1 MALTKEQIEQYS
13 QRIERLVDT
22 KKIDELMNDNSKIPV
37 ESVIT
42 IKVLNF
48 LDKDSLNLKYV
59 SCNEDKKQNNKIACS
74 QISTFEAEI
83 TELIEKIA
91 RDEKAL
97 VGDVEYKSGIFEK
110 NSTSSILNALKKAIV
125 AKLENGEVEICK

>member
-22 KKIDELMNDNSKIPV
+22 KKIGELMNDSSKIPV
-37 ESVIT
+37 ESIIT

-59 SCNEDKKQNNKIACS
+59 SCGEDKKANNEIACS
-74 QISTFEAEI
+74 QISTFEVEI

-91 RDEKAL
+91 RDKKAY

-110 NSTSSILNALKKAIV
+110 KSTSSILNALKKAIV

>member
-37 ESVIT
+37 ESIIT

-59 SCNEDKKQNNKIACS
+59 SCDEDKRANNKIACS

-97 VGDVEYKSGIFEK
+97 VSDVVYKSGIFEK
-110 NSTSSILNALKKAIV
+110 KSTSSILNALKKAIV

>member
-37 ESVIT
+37 ESIIT

-59 SCNEDKKQNNKIACS
+59 SCDEDKRANNEIACS

-91 RDEKAL
+91 SSEKAL

-110 NSTSSILNALKKAIV
+110 KSTSSILNALKKAIV

>member
-59 SCNEDKKQNNKIACS
+59 
-74 QISTFEAEI
+74 
-83 TELIEKIA
+83 
-91 RDEKAL
+91 
-97 VGDVEYKSGIFEK
+97 
-110 NSTSSILNALKKAIV
+110 
-125 AKLENGEVEICK
+125 

>member
-37 ESVIT
+37 ESIIT

-59 SCNEDKKQNNKIACS
+59 SCDEDKRANNKIACS

-91 RDEKAL
+91 RSEKAL

-110 NSTSSILNALKKAIV
+110 KSTSSILNALKKAIV

>member
-1 MALTKEQIEQYS
+1 MDDS
-13 QRIERLVDT
+13 
-22 KKIDELMNDNSKIPV
+22 SKIPV
-37 ESVIT
+37 ESIIT

-59 SCNEDKKQNNKIACS
+59 SCNEDKKANNEIVCS

-110 NSTSSILNALKKAIV
+110 KSTQSILNALKKAIV

>member
-59 SCNEDKKQNNKIACS
+59 SCDEDKKTNNEIACS

-91 RDEKAL
+91 RSEKAL

-110 NSTSSILNALKKAIV
+110 KSTSSILNALKKAIV

>member
-59 SCNEDKKQNNKIACS
+59 SCNEDKKQNNEIACS

-110 NSTSSILNALKKAIV
+110 ESTSSILNALKKAIV

>member
-22 KKIDELMNDNSKIPV
+22 KKIDELMSDNSKIPV
-37 ESVIT
+37 ESIIT

-59 SCNEDKKQNNKIACS
+59 SCNEDKKTNNKIACS

-91 RDEKAL
+91 RSEKAL

-110 NSTSSILNALKKAIV
+110 KSTSSILNALKKAIV

>member
-59 SCNEDKKQNNKIACS
+59 LQ
-74 QISTFEAEI
+74 
-83 TELIEKIA
+83 
-91 RDEKAL
+91 
-97 VGDVEYKSGIFEK
+97 
-110 NSTSSILNALKKAIV
+110 
-125 AKLENGEVEICK
+125 

>member
-13 QRIERLVDT
+13 QRIERLIDT

-59 SCNEDKKQNNKIACS
+59 SCDEDKKTNNEIVCS

-91 RDEKAL
+91 RSEKAL

-110 NSTSSILNALKKAIV
+110 KSTSSILNALKKAIV

>member
-22 KKIDELMNDNSKIPV
+22 KKIDELMNDSSKIPV
-37 ESVIT
+37 ESIIT

-48 LDKDSLNLKYV
+48 LDKDSLNLKYA
-59 SCNEDKKQNNKIACS
+59 SCAEDKKANNEIACS

-91 RDEKAL
+91 RSEKAL
-97 VGDVEYKSGIFEK
+97 VGSVEYKSGIFEK
-110 NSTSSILNALKKAIV
+110 KSTSSILNALKKAIV